1 MLGPK
6 GQSTLLEAGS
16 FVGVLWYRGTES
28 GSSCLGVRGFRRCSD
43 GTCFTD
49 AETEVRRSGRFCPP
63 VSKVINLG
71 VQDVKT
77 R

>member
-1 MLGPK
+1 M
-6 GQSTLLEAGS
+6 LLEAGS
-16 FVGVLWYRGTES
+16 FVGALWYQGDRVG
-28 GSSCLGVRGFRRCSD
+28 GFRRCSD

-49 AETEVRRSGRFCPP
+49 AETEARRSGRFCPP
-63 VSKVINLG
+63 VPKVINLG